1 MYHFFVYAPIQNT
14 KEIKDAMFNLGIGS
28 LGKYSNCVWS
38 TKGSGEFK
46 PLDKACPFIGT
57 ENQYSNVEE
66 MKLEFFIPEGV
77 NIIDVITTLK
87 LVHPYETPAYGIIK
101 LDFH

>member
-1 MYHFFVYAPIQNT
+1 MLHIYI
-14 KEIKDAMFNLGIGS
+14 L
-28 LGKYSNCVWS
+28 KYSHV
-38 TKGSGEFK
+38 
-46 PLDKACPFIGT
+46 D
-57 ENQYSNVEE
+57 E

-101 LDFH
+101 LDFY